1 MQAIIS
7 DDNLV
12 EPTDLPLWSNYENA
26 KIELE
31 SLPHSNSFD
40 RRRTP
45 AGTRSYLIFNST
57 FFLRS
62 LISSRDLISSRASL
76 ALV

>member
-40 RRRTP
+40 RKRTP
-45 AGTRSYLIFNST
+45 AGTRSYLIFNSA
-57 FFLRS
+57 FFLR
-62 LISSRDLISSRASL
+62 DLSSRASL